1 MRGSGKKIIFF
12 ALLIAAVFISV
23 RVFGLGEYLEEERLR
38 VWIASFGI
46 WGPVVYIVVYS
57 IAPSLMVPGLP
68 LTVVGGILFGPL
80 WGSVYAIFGAT
91 IGASL
96 AFLIARYLGRDW
108 VKSRVEGS
116 RLQELDRKVG
126 EEGWKIVAFTRLIPL
141 FPYNFLNY
149 AFGLTR
155 VRFLDYLFATFI
167 FMIPG
172 VVAYV
177 VFSSSIL
184 DLLRGV
190 LSRQFVIGL
199 ALVVIVSLIPVIYR
213 WLKGQKEKT
222 AP

>member
-1 MRGSGKKIIFF
+1 MRGGVKFVIF
-12 ALLIAAVFISV
+12 ALLVVSAFIIF
-23 RVFGLGEYLEEERLR
+23 RALGLGEYLEAERLR
-38 VWIASFGI
+38 VWIESFGI
-46 WGPVVYIVVYS
+46 WGPVAYIVIYS
-57 IAPSLMVPGLP
+57 IAPSLMIPGLP
-68 LTVVGGILFGPL
+68 LTVAGGILFGPV
-80 WGSVYAIFGAT
+80 WGSVYTLFGAT

-108 VKSRVEGS
+108 VMSRIEGS
-116 RLQELDRKVG
+116 RIEELDRKAG
-126 EEGWKIVAFTRLIPL
+126 EQGWKIVAFTRLIPL

-155 VRFLDYLFATFI
+155 VGFLDYLWATFA

-199 ALVVIVSLIPVIYR
+199 ALVIIVSLIPFIYR
-213 WLKGQKEKT
+213 KIKGHNDR
-222 AP
+222 PVH